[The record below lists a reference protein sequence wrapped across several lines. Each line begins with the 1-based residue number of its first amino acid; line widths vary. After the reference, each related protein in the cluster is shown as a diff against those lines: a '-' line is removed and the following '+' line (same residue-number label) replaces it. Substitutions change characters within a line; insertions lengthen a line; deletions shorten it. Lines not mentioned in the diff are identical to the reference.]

1 MSFVYKGVIL
11 EERRGEW
18 GTVDAID
25 EYERELRKTI
35 RENIDYNRIVQMV
48 VETLTPK
55 IHDLI
60 KEELESVNRD
70 PRR

>member
-1 MSFVYKGVIL
+1 MSFIYKGVIL
-11 EERRGEW
+11 EEQRGEW

-25 EYERELRKTI
+25 RYESELRKTI